1 MEIRRT
7 PEGEIILDQLPAVCA
22 DTLRAVPEVL
32 ESDDPRVRDRLL
44 PRAYEDDELEA
55 EWRRIGVPELE
66 HLFATSTRLIEKDL
80 HTLHRTDDGSYKLV
94 VRPEHENAWLS
105 GLNAARHAIFILN
118 DLEPDDMGRDPD
130 ELQKPSQALAL
141 YRIHLLAWVQE
152 LLMRSADPFSEDE
165 DGIEEE
171 EE

>member
-1 MEIRRT
+1 MEIHRT
-7 PEGEIILDQLPAVCA
+7 PEGEIVLDQLPAVCA
-22 DTLRAVPEVL
+22 ETLRSLPEVL

-80 HTLHRTDDGSYKLV
+80 HSLRRTGDGSFKLLV
-94 VRPEHENAWLS
+94 PPEHENAWLS

-118 DLEPDDMGRDPD
+118 DLDPDDMDKDPD
-130 ELQKPSQALAL
+130 ELARPTQALAL
-141 YRIHLLAWVQE
+141 YQIHLLAWVQE
-152 LLMRSADPFSEDE
+152 LIMRSGDPLG
-165 DGIEEE
+165 DGPE
-171 EE
+171 